1 MHQYRFF
8 LVIDVF
14 MIIKIR
20 GIYGPKIWICVYL
33 PCLRERIWL
42 VHESSNFNL
51 ARAFKTLLSLKRI
64 CFIKFYFQDYLE
76 VMRLAF
82 YDARVIREVHENPK
96 YIKFSIENQQFCH
109 FDFFFIWYLLVLLIF
124 CSKGGLTP
132 SDICTN

>member
-1 MHQYRFF
+1 MNIDFF
-8 LVIDVF
+8 WVRDVS
-14 MIIKIR
+14 IIMKTR

-33 PCLRERIWL
+33 PCLRERIRL

-82 YDARVIREVHENPK
+82 YDARVIREVH
-96 YIKFSIENQQFCH
+96 
-109 FDFFFIWYLLVLLIF
+109 
-124 CSKGGLTP
+124 
-132 SDICTN
+132 